1 MCTGALSGFAG
12 GLVSKEDAVCN
23 RLAELA
29 LNDLTFAGKLLQDAV
44 IGCEWAG
51 NKMQDRDVC
60 RKFQSSLRQSLQVCL
75 LTNMR
80 AGLSQLCLSACHARR
95 WVKNYPPLRQVG
107 GRVIIPVLSPV
118 DK

>member
-1 MCTGALSGFAG
+1 MPFQKGAKALSSRAG

-44 IGCEWAG
+44 VSCEWAG

-60 RKFQSSLRQSLQVCL
+60 RKFQSSLRQSLQVSL
-75 LTNMR
+75 VSKR
-80 AGLSQLCLSACHARR
+80 SAGHSKALPCHQCIA
-95 WVKNYPPLRQVG
+95 
-107 GRVIIPVLSPV
+107 ISS
-118 DK
+118 